1 MFSLHCSICA
11 CKQPHLRSPTDIL
24 NPGDHLHPLKFS
36 ISTHFFKSFIF
47 YFHLPLLSHY
57 FHVSQKIKIKCQLQ
71 NISIFFLLFISPHHF
86 LLLLKKKK
94 KKKTITIQKAHQKT
108 FPYKISTFPYKFFQF
123 YIKSII
129 SYYYLKI
136 KITSKTFTNTP
147 VVFNTQTNKK

>member
-1 MFSLHCSICA
+1 VWSFLDSFFFSITKIMFSLHCSICA

-71 NISIFFLLFISPHHF
+71 NISIFFFTFYITSSF
-86 LLLLKKKK
+86 F
-94 KKKTITIQKAHQKT
+94 ITIQKKKKPLQYKRHIKKPFHT
-108 FPYKISTFPYKFFQF
+108 KFPLFHTNSFSFISNQSF
-123 YIKSII
+123 
-129 SYYYLKI
+129 L
-136 KITSKTFTNTP
+136 ITI
-147 VVFNTQTNKK
+147 